1 MTKRKPTE
9 TETETLEQAESD
21 AAAEA
26 AAIAPSTADAKSDAE
41 SDPKAAGA
49 AGANAALEAAAVA
62 QAAGDDDAAGPTS
75 ADYSTAFTPRNV
87 AVGLA
92 IVAGLV
98 ALAASRHRR
107 KRDAG
112 GGDG

>member
-9 TETETLEQAESD
+9 TETAALEQAESD

-26 AAIAPSTADAKSDAE
+26 AAIAPPAAVE
-41 SDPKAAGA
+41 SDPAAGA
-49 AGANAALEAAAVA
+49 DAAAEADAALEAAAVA

-112 GGDG
+112 GGDR

>member
-9 TETETLEQAESD
+9 IETEALEQAESD

-26 AAIAPSTADAKSDAE
+26 AAIAPPAADAKAD
-41 SDPKAAGA
+41 
-49 AGANAALEAAAVA
+49 AALEAPAVA

-112 GGDG
+112 GGDR

>member
-9 TETETLEQAESD
+9 TEALEQAESD
-21 AAAEA
+21 AAA
-26 AAIAPSTADAKSDAE
+26 D
-41 SDPKAAGA
+41 
-49 AGANAALEAAAVA
+49 AAVDR
-62 QAAGDDDAAGPTS
+62 QALLDNDEDEGPT
-75 ADYSTAFTPRNV
+75 ANEYSVAFSPRNV

-98 ALAASRHRR
+98 AFAASRHRR

-112 GGDG
+112 REDH

>member
-9 TETETLEQAESD
+9 TEALAQAESD

-26 AAIAPSTADAKSDAE
+26 AVIAPPAEAE
-41 SDPKAAGA
+41 SDVPPDAAA
-49 AGANAALEAAAVA
+49 EADAALGAAAVA
-62 QAAGDDDAAGPTS
+62 QAAGDDDAAGPSS

-98 ALAASRHRR
+98 AFAASRHRR

-112 GGDG
+112 REDH

>member
-1 MTKRKPTE
+1 MTKRKSTDTE
-9 TETETLEQAESD
+9 ALEQAESD
-21 AAAEA
+21 AAA
-26 AAIAPSTADAKSDAE
+26 D
-41 SDPKAAGA
+41 
-49 AGANAALEAAAVA
+49 AAVDR
-62 QAAGDDDAAGPTS
+62 QALLDNDEDESPT
-75 ADYSTAFTPRNV
+75 ANEYSIAFTPRNV

-112 GGDG
+112 GEDR